1 MRILFYLLPALMN
14 ITTGLLFFVS
24 AKRTADSGASSYM
37 VALTM
42 VAWALFYATTS
53 FLAGFVINKRNAMR
67 FLMGSQLILL
77 AALCGLAFAG
87 SLHLQFLWLSCVGAG
102 GAMFFTS
109 FQSVIKILSRA
120 EYALDAMVKNSAV
133 YTFSW
138 STGLALGPFIAAFVW
153 GLFDATDGWRY
164 CYFIAILLQLLVA
177 AGVAV
182 VAHSVRRR
190 RLAEPE
196 AGEAGEG
203 QPEIPEE
210 QRNLPDLMA
219 AGWWLQGLGYIAV
232 AMMRTYLPDY
242 CTKELAMSTFHQGI
256 VMSLVSFAQA
266 FAGLACYSARRWP
279 YRPWVIGAVSVAAA
293 GAFLVFAFTGVW
305 QLYALAAVMLGVFS
319 GMMCFTATFHA
330 LVNPLKSARYV
341 AVNEMLVGIGSVGAP
356 MLGGLLASHCSVLA
370 PFFCCLACLL
380 LCAAIYGR
388 YTWRPQNP

>member
-24 AKRTADSGASSYM
+24 AKRMADSGASSYM

-42 VAWALFYATTS
+42 VAWAVGYAS
-53 FLAGFVINKRNAMR
+53 SSILAGFVINKRNAMR

-77 AALCGLAFAG
+77 AALCGLAFVG
-87 SLHLQFLWLSCVGAG
+87 NLRLQFLWLPCVGVG
-102 GAMFFTS
+102 GSMFFTS

-120 EYALDAMVKNSAV
+120 EYALDAMTKNSAV

-138 STGLALGPFIAAFVW
+138 STGLAFGPFIAAFVW

-164 CYFIAILLQLLVA
+164 CYFITILLQLLVA
-177 AGVAV
+177 IGIAV

-190 RLAEPE
+190 RLAG
-196 AGEAGEG
+196 ADAVEAGEG
-203 QPEIPEE
+203 QPQIPEE
-210 QRNLPDLMA
+210 QRRLPDLMV
-219 AGWWLQGLGYIAV
+219 AGWWLQGLGTIVV

-242 CTKELAMSTFHQGI
+242 CTKELEMSTFHQGI

-266 FAGLACYSARRWP
+266 FTGLACYSARRWP
-279 YRPWVIGAVSVAAA
+279 YRPWVIGSVSMAAA
-293 GAFLVFAFTGVW
+293 AAFLVFAFTGIW
-305 QLYALAAVMLGVFS
+305 QLYALAAVMLGIFS

-341 AVNEMLVGIGSVGAP
+341 SVNELLVGD
-356 MLGGLLASHCSVLA
+356 
-370 PFFCCLACLL
+370 
-380 LCAAIYGR
+380 
-388 YTWRPQNP
+388 